1 MLVSNKHK
9 GVHSMKISKMM
20 LAVSVS
26 ALFTTNVY
34 AAVMSPSV
42 GLATQNY
49 INQINEEYR
58 ESQGQTQAAPTPTVQ
73 NNTKNSLKLTI
84 DGVPV
89 KTDSAPVN
97 VNGRILVP
105 MRAMFEA
112 MGATVQWNP
121 ATQTATATKDG
132 TRIQMTIGSTTAY
145 VNGTPKTLD
154 VPAQTIDGRTMIPSR
169 FIGENL
175 NYNVGWNSASQTV
188 ELKTY
193 QNAYNHLDAAAH
205 GVPGVPDGWFKING
219 SPEKMLKG
227 IANGYIVYVNGQ
239 HWASP
244 EYANMVGNETVVF
257 VEDVSAGSNTPIYNN
272 ILKPDSVVIPLEPDH
287 GNDGKKSLEDALE
300 LIREQQKKNS

>member
-1 MLVSNKHK
+1 
-9 GVHSMKISKMM
+9 MKISKT
-20 LAVSVS
+20 LLTVSIS

-34 AAVMSPSV
+34 AAVMTPDV

-49 INQINEEYR
+49 INQINQEYR
-58 ESQGQTQAAPTPTVQ
+58 ESQGLTQTAPTPTVQ
-73 NNTKNSLKLTI
+73 NNQRSNLKLTI

-97 VNGRILVP
+97 INGRILVP

-132 TRIQMTIGSTTAY
+132 TTIQMTIGSTTAY

-175 NYNVGWNSASQTV
+175 DYNVGWNSASQTV

-193 QNAYNHLDAAAH
+193 QNAYDHLDAAAH

-219 SPEKMLKG
+219 SPEKMLRG
-227 IANGYIVYVNGQ
+227 IANGNIVYVNGQ
-239 HWASP
+239 YWASP
-244 EYANMVGNETVVF
+244 DYANMVGNENVVLVYDVAAGKPPMPDYDKLLRGDF
-257 VEDVSAGSNTPIYNN
+257 VAVPVGPTPEERQQ
-272 ILKPDSVVIPLEPDH
+272 K
-287 GNDGKKSLEDALE
+287 ALE
-300 LIREQQKKNS
+300 EASKLADEYLKNKS

>member
-1 MLVSNKHK
+1 
-9 GVHSMKISKMM
+9 MKISKMM
-20 LAVSVS
+20 MAISVS

-34 AAVMSPSV
+34 ATYMPPSV
-42 GLATQNY
+42 GSAMQNY
-49 INQINEEYR
+49 VDQVNEEYK
-58 ESQGQTQAAPTPTVQ
+58 ESQGQTQAAPTPT
-73 NNTKNSLKLTI
+73 TKSSLKLTI

-112 MGATVQWNP
+112 IGATVQWNP
-121 ATQTATATKDG
+121 ATQTATATKDS
-132 TRIQMTIGSTTAY
+132 TRIEMTIGSTTAY
-145 VNGTPKTLD
+145 VNGIPKTLD

-175 NYNVGWNSASQTV
+175 NYNVGWNSTSQTV

-193 QNAYNHLDAAAH
+193 QNAYDHLDAAAH

-227 IANGYIVYVNGQ
+227 IANGDIIYANGQ
-239 HWASP
+239 YWASP
-244 EYANMVGNETVVF
+244 DYANMVGNETVIL
-257 VEDVSAGSNTPIYNN
+257 VEDVSDENTTQINN
-272 ILKPDSVVIPLEPDH
+272 NLLTPDTVVVPVETETPDYQTPEYKEYLKEMIENQSSSMSISE
-287 GNDGKKSLEDALE
+287 
-300 LIREQQKKNS
+300 

>member
-1 MLVSNKHK
+1 
-9 GVHSMKISKMM
+9 MKISKMM
-20 LAVSVS
+20 LVVSVS

-34 AAVMSPSV
+34 AAAMSPDL
-42 GLATQNY
+42 GLAMQNY
-49 INQINEEYR
+49 MNQVNQEYK
-58 ESQGQTQAAPTPTVQ
+58 ESQGQTQVKQTPTVQ
-73 NNTKNSLKLTI
+73 NNTKSSLKLTI

-112 MGATVQWNP
+112 MGAIVQWNP

-132 TRIQMTIGSTTAY
+132 TRIEMTIGSTTAY
-145 VNGTPKTLD
+145 VNGAPKTLD

-193 QNAYNHLDAAAH
+193 QNAYDHLDAAAH

-227 IANGYIVYVNGQ
+227 IANGYIVYVDGQ

-244 EYANMVGNETVVF
+244 DYANIVGNENVIF

-272 ILKPDSVVIPLEPDH
+272 ILTADTVVVPVEKETPYYQTPEYKEYLQEMIENQSS
-287 GNDGKKSLEDALE
+287 GTSISK
-300 LIREQQKKNS
+300 